1 MSRPAGLE
9 APPSSRPAWS
19 PLPRPKVKSV
29 TRLPHRIA
37 VLLLSAGL
45 GLLSAGCAQPAAA
58 PQPTPSSADGARQD
72 TGTSPAADAVPAP
85 GGTQGPEAEK
95 DASASAAAVP
105 GGTSAAGITLWP
117 ATAAQTEA
125 APPPVSLDIEG
136 TDIQVDVID
145 VGIADDDEMEIPSS
159 FYEAGWY
166 RYGPAPGASSGNA
179 VLAAHIDI
187 GTEQMPFARLKD
199 VAIGTEI
206 TVGREDA
213 EPVRYRVTD
222 VRNEPK
228 AALDTDEIFRRDG
241 DHQLVIVTCGG
252 DWLSDRADYEDN
264 VVLTATPL

>member
-1 MSRPAGLE
+1 M
-9 APPSSRPAWS
+9 
-19 PLPRPKVKSV
+19 
-29 TRLPHRIA
+29 TRLPHRTA
-37 VLLLSAGL
+37 VLLLSASL
-45 GLLSAGCAQPAAA
+45 GLLSAGCAQTAAA
-58 PQPTPSSADGARQD
+58 PQPTPSSTVGSAQD
-72 TGTSPAADAVPAP
+72 PRVAPESGAVPAP
-85 GGTQGPEAEK
+85 DGSLDAGAGQGT
-95 DASASAAAVP
+95 SAPAAAIP
-105 GGTSAAGITLWP
+105 GGTSAAGITLRP
-117 ATAAQTEA
+117 ATAGQAEV

-145 VGIADDDEMEIPSS
+145 VGIAEDDEMEIPTS

-206 TVGREDA
+206 TVGRADA